1 MKRIFAILLAL
12 TLTLSLTGCIVR
24 KSSSAT
30 IEGNIEVTNDSSVY
44 MRYSLFDGE
53 RTYTI
58 SAKEPLF
65 VKARFT
71 TTKGT
76 LHVELGKDGEE
87 PVFNANIIDDN
98 ECTIRLTE
106 AGEYIL
112 RLNADNHGG
121 SYNFEWAELTADE
134 IETATAT
141 AAETTTQAPDPTTA
155 TVAAEAKLA
164 ADYAEGKT
172 PDFDDAAGSEYA
184 CVVSFSADHAVQDF
198 RYLQIAPDVD
208 EDGNLLVSDSKT
220 LYSRDMLTPD
230 KPILISL
237 EFHGTLPDR
246 AVCYTD
252 NCGETHT
259 FALLMSGENGDVLL
273 QSID

>member
-1 MKRIFAILLAL
+1 MKRILAFLLAL
-12 TLTLSLTGCIVR
+12 TLILSLTGCIVK

-30 IEGNIEVTNDSSVY
+30 VVGNIEITNDKSIY
-44 MRYSLFDGE
+44 MKYSLFDGE

-58 SAKEPLF
+58 SAKEPLSMR
-65 VKARFT
+65 ASFT

-87 PVFNANIIDDN
+87 PVFKANIIDDN
-98 ECTIRLTE
+98 ECTIRLTQ
-106 AGEYIL
+106 AGEYTL

-121 SYNFEWAELTADE
+121 SYNFEWTKLTDNE
-134 IETATAT
+134 SAT
-141 AAETTTQAPDPTTA
+141 ETTTEASTQAPASTTA
-155 TVAAEAKLA
+155 AFAAEAALV
-164 ADYAEGKT
+164 ADYAEGKA
-172 PDFDDAAGSEYA
+172 PDFDDAVGSEYA
-184 CVVSFSADHAVQDF
+184 CVVSFSVDSTVQDF

-208 EDGNLLVSDSKT
+208 EDGNLLVSDSKA
-220 LYSRDMLTPD
+220 LYSRDTLTPD
-230 KPILISL
+230 KPILIGL

-252 NCGETHT
+252 NCGKTHT